1 MRSALPWDS
10 VSMDATIVSDVATSV
25 GFRISIKDFFVPT
38 FARSADSI
46 RVSRHWSRIDYYND
60 GRSGFGTAQE
70 CHNAIIRIMKID
82 PLLPLNGQCALIFLR
97 PILAGV
103 GKPKM
108 GGKLKNSSSIDEY
121 YEAVRQHNNAH
132 RRPAHCRVTTD
143 VPVRR
148 IQIVT

>member
-1 MRSALPWDS
+1 MRPALPRDS
-10 VSMDATIVSDVATSV
+10 VSVDATIVSDVATSV

-82 PLLPLNGQCALIFLR
+82 PLEPRITVVILR
-97 PILAGV
+97 E
-103 GKPKM
+103 
-108 GGKLKNSSSIDEY
+108 GGI
-121 YEAVRQHNNAH
+121 
-132 RRPAHCRVTTD
+132 
-143 VPVRR
+143 VPV
-148 IQIVT
+148 